1 MKFRLPEDCSSGIGI
16 EGEWY
21 AAEFGVVDL
30 PDRVVLDNAE
40 CIASHGLTV
49 EPVVEA
55 PAEKSDEPRKPGRP
69 AKAS

>member
-1 MKFRLPEDCSSGIGI
+1 MKFRLPEDCSSGISI

-49 EPVVEA
+49 EPVI
-55 PAEKSDEPRKPGRP
+55 AEESKRGPGRP
-69 AKAS
+69 KKDA